1 MDIEIKQK
9 KYWVRRRYWPWIG
22 GGLMIAALLVWLAIG
37 NFTST
42 LQVDTR
48 GLSIATVADAQFDDY
63 VSRPKKVAWLW
74 GRSSMKA
81 QEFTRA
87 TSSSG

>member
-48 GLSIATVADAQFDDY
+48 GLSIATVADA
-63 VSRPKKVAWLW
+63 
-74 GRSSMKA
+74 
-81 QEFTRA
+81 
-87 TSSSG
+87 